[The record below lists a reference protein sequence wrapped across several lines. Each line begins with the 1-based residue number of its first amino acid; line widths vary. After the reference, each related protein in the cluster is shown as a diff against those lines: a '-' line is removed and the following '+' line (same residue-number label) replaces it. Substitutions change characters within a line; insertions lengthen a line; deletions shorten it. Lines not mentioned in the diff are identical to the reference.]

1 MKVEPI
7 SVSGSYEYLNEFGL
21 KRWKKISIGATI
33 TEEDNVLEC
42 ITELDKKVE
51 EAYKNISKDL
61 YIVADNVPVPIVEI
75 QKTKE
80 ESDIDELRKC
90 TTQEELNTFTTYV
103 KGKPTLEAVYFLVK
117 SQIQKNAR
125 R

>member
-51 EAYKNISKDL
+51 EAYKKISQNL
-61 YIVADNVPVPIVEI
+61 VVVADNLPIPEI
-75 QKTKE
+75 QVEKVIE
-80 ESDIDELRKC
+80 DNDLDDINNCEDVETLKSFKMY
-90 TTQEELNTFTTYV
+90 TL
-103 KGKPTLEAVYFLVK
+103 GKPTLEAAYFIKLAQLTK
-117 SQIQKNAR
+117 KTK
-125 R
+125 